1 MFPSCCCDAIKDA
14 SVQCVDDKVSP
25 KSEQNIS
32 TLESTIPTF
41 DSNIDETN
49 WSIYLA

>member
-1 MFPSCCCDAIKDA
+1 MFPYCCCDAIKDA

-41 DSNIDETN
+41 DSNVDEKN
-49 WSIYLA
+49 LSIYLD